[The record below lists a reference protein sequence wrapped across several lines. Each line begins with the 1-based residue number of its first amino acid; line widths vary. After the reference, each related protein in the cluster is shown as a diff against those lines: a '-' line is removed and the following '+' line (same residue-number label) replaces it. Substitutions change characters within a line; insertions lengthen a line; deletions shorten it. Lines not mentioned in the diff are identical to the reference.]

1 MRSSDLARLAGVS
14 VRTLRHYHQI
24 GLLPE
29 PERSANGYRDY
40 AASDLVRVLRV
51 RRLADLGVPLARID
65 PSADLEDEL
74 TRLDEQYAEQ
84 IEELQVRRDMISA
97 LREHGTRV
105 DTPAYAQRY
114 LDALGRRQD
123 LSPRSVETERDASV
137 LLELLLDRK
146 TLAELGALDDS
157 AIAELA
163 DVTAALL
170 GLGDDASDELID
182 AVADGLAAV
191 FDRLQ
196 HTSDTPRLS
205 REAADS
211 LDDHVSR
218 QLTAVQLAV
227 VRRSTGRR

>member
-24 GLLPE
+24 GLLAE

-65 PSADLEDEL
+65 PTADVEDEL
-74 TRLDEQYAEQ
+74 TRLDEQYAQQ
-84 IEELQVRRDMISA
+84 IEELQARRDMITA
-97 LREHGTRV
+97 LREHGTHV

-123 LSPRSVETERDASV
+123 LSPRSVQTERDASV
-137 LLELLLDRK
+137 LVELFLDRK
-146 TLAELGALDDS
+146 TLAELDKLDAPTLGQLTD
-157 AIAELA
+157 L
-163 DVTAALL
+163 TAALF
-170 GLGDDASDELID
+170 GLADDAPEEVVD

-191 FDRLQ
+191 FGRFRR
-196 HTSDTPRLS
+196 TSDTPRLS

-218 QLTAVQLAV
+218 QLTSKQLAV
-227 VRRSTGRR
+227 VRRATRHL